1 VLILPDFTLPFTVE
15 TDASGVGMGAVLS
28 QQNHPI
34 AFFSK
39 PFCPKLLRAS
49 TYVREL
55 HAITAAVKKWR
66 QYLLGHPF
74 VILTDHRSLKE
85 LMSQI
90 IQTPEQQLYLS
101 RLIGYDYT
109 IQYRSGKT
117 NVVADALSRVPEF
130 ITSDLLMLTVPSFSF
145 LKSLKQELSHHPEF
159 KDMMHNITTMT
170 VPDFKIMQ
178 DLIYHKGRI
187 WLPRTCTFTL
197 VLLEEFHNTPSG
209 GHMGVTKTFARLSA
223 NFTWTGMKEDV
234 QRFVLTCVDCQ
245 HSKYET
251 KKAAGLLCPLP
262 LPHAPWEDLSLDF
275 IVGLPPYQGYTTIL
289 VVVDRFSK
297 GIHLGMLQPHY
308 TAYKVALLFMDIVG
322 KIHGM
327 PRSLVSDRDP
337 LFVSKFWQ
345 ELFKLSGTKLR
356 MSSAYHPQTDGQ
368 TEVTNRVLEQYLRA
382 FVHTKPNTWGKF
394 LMWAEWSYNT
404 SQHSGTTKTPFEI
417 TFGKPPLTIPQY
429 LNGTS
434 NIAAVDDL
442 LGNRETMLTE
452 LRRKLAKAQST
463 MKKFAD
469 NHRREVNFEVGDLVL
484 VKLRPHRQTS
494 VTDAPYSKLHKKF
507 YGPFQVLEKLG
518 PVAYKLQLPPGSKI
532 HPVFH
537 CSVLKPFHQDPSS
550 PTPVATLPS
559 HAEDNQPII
568 TPLVILNTRWTTMQ
582 SHTERC

>member
-1 VLILPDFTLPFTVE
+1 MGGLLLEGGLDGEGKVDGKGSIPLLREERRLSLIFSSCRRAIEGQFFLKQTKCLFAQRQIKYLGHIVSQRGMELVAAKVTAIQQWPTPKNIRGLRGFLGLAGFYRRFIRGYATIAAPLNQLLKKDQFGWSHDAQLAFEALKRAVSQAPVLILPDFTLPFTVE
-15 TDASGVGMGAVLS
+15 TDASSVGMGAVLS

-74 VILTDHRSLKE
+74 IILTDHRSLKE

-90 IQTPEQQLYLS
+90 IQTPEQQLYLF

-117 NVVADALSRVPEF
+117 NVVANTLSRVPEF

-159 KDMMHNITTMT
+159 RDMLHNITTNV

-178 DLIYHKGRI
+178 GLIYRKGRI
-187 WLPRTCTFTL
+187 WLPRTCTFTR

-251 KKAAGLLCPLP
+251 KKATVLLCPLP

-275 IVGLPPYQGYTTIL
+275 IVGLPSYQGYTTIL

-356 MSSAYHPQTDGQ
+356 MSSAYHSRRMDKRKSLT
-368 TEVTNRVLEQYLRA
+368 VCWN
-382 FVHTKPNTWGKF
+382 NT
-394 LMWAEWSYNT
+394 
-404 SQHSGTTKTPFEI
+404 
-417 TFGKPPLTIPQY
+417 
-429 LNGTS
+429 
-434 NIAAVDDL
+434 
-442 LGNRETMLTE
+442 
-452 LRRKLAKAQST
+452 
-463 MKKFAD
+463 
-469 NHRREVNFEVGDLVL
+469 
-484 VKLRPHRQTS
+484 
-494 VTDAPYSKLHKKF
+494 
-507 YGPFQVLEKLG
+507 
-518 PVAYKLQLPPGSKI
+518 
-532 HPVFH
+532 
-537 CSVLKPFHQDPSS
+537 
-550 PTPVATLPS
+550 
-559 HAEDNQPII
+559 
-568 TPLVILNTRWTTMQ
+568 
-582 SHTERC
+582 